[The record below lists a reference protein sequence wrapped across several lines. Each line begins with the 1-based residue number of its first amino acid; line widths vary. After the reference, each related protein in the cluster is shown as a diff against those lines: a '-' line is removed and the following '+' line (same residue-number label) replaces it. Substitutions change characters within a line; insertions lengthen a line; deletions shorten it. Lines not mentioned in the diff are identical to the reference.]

1 MPDQP
6 VEPSGPQAY
15 PSGLEARVSRLE
27 DNFDAMKTDMTE
39 IRVSIARLEAK
50 FDAIIPQLATKEQV
64 AQLPTRTYLWG
75 VLGVLIACIYGGFG
89 AALAAYT
96 VLR

>member
-6 VEPSGPQAY
+6 IEPAVPQAY

-27 DNFDAMKTDMTE
+27 DSFTGMKTDVNE

-50 FDAIIPQLATKEQV
+50 FDATIPHLATKEQM
-64 AQLPTRTYLWG
+64 AKLPTRTYLWG

-96 VLR
+96 MLR